1 MFTKIVQKWNLFKAD
16 WREYQR
22 LRRVA
27 ARAWHKL
34 DRIRGKI
41 TVLYN
46 ANEIVNIKRC
56 IKIKFM
62 SVPVMNSDDTFG
74 SKGMHVVAC
83 DSYCPHFKGGRDVED
98 VKPCTETSCPCHVDN
113 CEYVA
118 AAEEYKQAVARR
130 RGFWGAES
138 QSKKK

>member
-46 ANEIVNIKRC
+46 ANEIVNVKRC
-56 IKIKFM
+56 IKTKLM
-62 SVPVMNSDDTFG
+62 NVPVIDNDDTFG
-74 SKGMHVVAC
+74 QKMQVVAY
-83 DSYCPHFKGGRDVED
+83 DSYCPNFKLDDGAVG
-98 VKPCTETSCPCHVDN
+98 VKPCTETSCPCHANN